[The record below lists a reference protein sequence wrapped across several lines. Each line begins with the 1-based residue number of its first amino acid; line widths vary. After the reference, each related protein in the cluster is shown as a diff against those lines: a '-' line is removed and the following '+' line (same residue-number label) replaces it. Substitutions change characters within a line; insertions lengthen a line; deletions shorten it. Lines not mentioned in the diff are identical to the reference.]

1 MFLCLSSGAS
11 PRYREDVLRA
21 LAQPWGS
28 ILQFRYLRRY
38 LAPGILEK
46 AKAADKK
53 KPQALIAYID
63 LSDTNRVPEIIPCRF
78 ALISEITI
86 VGTAVTL
93 QLELQEFAVAA
104 DLSKFNDELKEKSVG
119 TLPLWQA
126 DGDKKRAKGDYWL
139 EVPAEPASTVRSVK
153 LEDWEMIVTQLAAR
167 DDFKEE
173 GSFYT
178 VVGINEIP
186 SRSAVLANN
195 GRYEFK
201 PGHEYELSLYHFY
214 PKEVPLRAGVT
225 LTTTSQWLA
234 FITNPVLQL
243 DSRYDLK
250 HGRFKAGKPTNKAD
264 AWISV
269 MRNAGKDQLPYVDFD
284 LLCLVRGVFW
294 RTLGYGII
302 LGLFLAGPQI
312 IAALSNPSLPASNV
326 VLVCA
331 ASGILGLAAGIL
343 AAFGLKKSL

>member
-28 ILQFRYLRRY
+28 VLQFRYLQRY

-46 AKAADKK
+46 AQAAGKK
-53 KPQALIAYID
+53 ESQAIIAYID
-63 LSDTNRVPEIIPCRF
+63 LSDTNKVPEIIPCRF
-78 ALISEITI
+78 ASISEITI

-93 QLELQEFAVAA
+93 QLELQEFAIAT
-104 DLSKFNDELKEKSVG
+104 DLSKFNDELKEKSLG
-119 TLPLWQA
+119 NLPVWQA

-139 EVPAEPASTVRSVK
+139 EVPSEPTSTVRSVK
-153 LEDWEMIVTQLAAR
+153 LDDWEKIVTQLAAR
-167 DDFKEE
+167 DDFKDE

-195 GRYEFK
+195 GRYEFQS
-201 PGHEYELSLYHFY
+201 GHEYEVSLYHFY
-214 PKEVPLRAGVT
+214 PKDVPLRAGFT
-225 LTTTSQWLA
+225 LATTSQWLA
-234 FITNPVLQL
+234 FTTNPVLQL

-250 HGRFKAGKPTNKAD
+250 HARFKAGKPTNKED

-269 MRNAGKDQLPYVDFD
+269 MRNAGKGQLPYVDFD

-294 RTLGYGII
+294 QTLGYGAI

-331 ASGILGLAAGIL
+331 TSGILGLAAGVL
-343 AAFGLKKSL
+343 AAFGLKKSP